1 MISGSSDTI
10 FRTGCL
16 FVLALVTA
24 LISGCG
30 SGGRTMGQLLSN
42 PPAAGQTSSYSGTSS
57 PLVSGGNSGGVWTFT
72 VDHQTNS
79 FSYTAISYP
88 ANTSSGTPAGTFANS
103 HGFLNLTQTNI
114 PTSRFTGYSLEI
126 PGRLALLRPSNGGA
140 AGSNANPLVIM
151 PAQQNCINISG
162 VATFQ
167 FVTLPTST
175 WAVNTAAAFGSVQA
189 ITNGNTWSFPNLQEF
204 TVVGASTNP
213 PVMPM
218 GTCGPTQE
226 GNVITIPAQGTTPP
240 NDAATTIIIGPS
252 GFFVEDLSTGNNS
265 ARGYPGLV
273 GVIQPSAP
281 LDTNAVQGGN
291 YLGFRFEPNLSV
303 KTQPVAFAPATAP
316 AVGLAGGVYPPTVVG
331 QDNNLNNPPLTD
343 TNINLGAQDPANNG
357 LYKSATITI
366 PGSAACGG
374 TGGRC
379 VLPAVAVV
387 GNPENKFAIFL
398 IAQNSASNSP
408 IGIYLLQQ

>member
-1 MISGSSDTI
+1 MISGSSNTI
-10 FRTGCL
+10 FRGGCL
-16 FVLALVTA
+16 LVLALVAA

-30 SGGRTMGQLLSN
+30 SGGTTMGQPLPN
-42 PPAAGQTSSYSGTSS
+42 PQNAGQTNNYSGTSS
-57 PLVSGGNSGGVWTFT
+57 PVVSGGNSGGVWTFT

-103 HGFLNLTQTNI
+103 QGFLNLTQTNL

-151 PAQQNCINISG
+151 PAQQSCINING

-175 WAVNTAAAFGSVQA
+175 WAVNTAAAYGTLQA
-189 ITNGNTWSFPNLQEF
+189 ITNGNTWSFPNLQQF
-204 TVVGASTNP
+204 TVAGASTNP

-218 GTCGPTQE
+218 GTCGHTQE
-226 GNVITIPAQGTTPP
+226 GDVISIPPQGTTPP

-265 ARGYPGLV
+265 MRGYPGLV
-273 GVIQPSAP
+273 GVIQPSAA
-281 LDTNAVQGGN
+281 LDTNAVQGGT

-303 KTQPVAFAPATAP
+303 PKTQAVAFAAATAP
-316 AVGLAGGVYPPTVVG
+316 AVGLTGGVYPS
-331 QDNNLNNPPLTD
+331 DSLNNTPLTD
-343 TNINLGAQDPANNG
+343 TNINLGPQDPASNG

-366 PGSAACGG
+366 PGTAACGG
-374 TGGRC
+374 TGGSC

-398 IAQNSASNSP
+398 IAQNRASTPASP